1 MTGFV
6 RTRSKRVTYPL
17 DDRVKDRLV
26 GGYSSGPSDASKGSE
41 HSGDYDSPCLSKLV
55 CDWVSRQ
62 RVRLRTSRIG
72 ETDNSLD
79 TQVPFLPLVEV
90 SVKAL
95 LVISL
100 VALPAAPSAATRVLF
115 CAHHPYLVGTAKRD
129 AVWKRQRR
137 WKVRVRETGAS
148 FSRSTTGEVNALKE
162 EVTTLKGEGVNSRP
176 ACPSIVSWPGIKT
189 GRTPR
194 SSRVYGLFGGGKK
207 GNNERGD
214 DAASKAGVFSMQ
226 NLYETVKQAQNVVQ
240 VEAVRVQKELAA
252 AVFDGYC
259 EGEIIKVTLSGNQQ
273 PVRTEITEAAMELG
287 AEKVSELVTE
297 AYKDAHQKSV
307 MAMKD
312 RMSNLAQSI
321 GMPKALEEAP
331 IEIDE
336 APIEIDDAPI
346 EIDNAPITI
355 DDAPIEVDDV
365 PIESDE
371 ASIENEEP
379 LIETHE
385 APVEV
390 N

>member
-129 AVWKRQRR
+129 AVWKVNLSLGLLLFEKRKKSDLHYVT
-137 WKVRVRETGAS
+137 W
-148 FSRSTTGEVNALKE
+148 FSRFF
-162 EVTTLKGEGVNSRP
+162 
-176 ACPSIVSWPGIKT
+176 C
-189 GRTPR
+189 
-194 SSRVYGLFGGGKK
+194 
-207 GNNERGD
+207 
-214 DAASKAGVFSMQ
+214 FS
-226 NLYETVKQAQNVVQ
+226 
-240 VEAVRVQKELAA
+240 
-252 AVFDGYC
+252 F
-259 EGEIIKVTLSGNQQ
+259 
-273 PVRTEITEAAMELG
+273 
-287 AEKVSELVTE
+287 
-297 AYKDAHQKSV
+297 
-307 MAMKD
+307 
-312 RMSNLAQSI
+312 
-321 GMPKALEEAP
+321 
-331 IEIDE
+331 
-336 APIEIDDAPI
+336 
-346 EIDNAPITI
+346 
-355 DDAPIEVDDV
+355 
-365 PIESDE
+365 
-371 ASIENEEP
+371 
-379 LIETHE
+379 LI
-385 APVEV
+385 
-390 N
+390 

>member
-129 AVWKRQRR
+129 AVWKVQSLPRMVIMDENGKQA
-137 WKVRVRETGAS
+137 RVRETGAS

-162 EVTTLKGEGVNSRP
+162 EVTTLKG
-176 ACPSIVSWPGIKT
+176 
-189 GRTPR
+189 
-194 SSRVYGLFGGGKK
+194 
-207 GNNERGD
+207 
-214 DAASKAGVFSMQ
+214 Q
-226 NLYETVKQAQNVVQ
+226 
-240 VEAVRVQKELAA
+240 LAA
-252 AVFDGYC
+252 Q
-259 EGEIIKVTLSGNQQ
+259 GEQMSIIVRALQISG
-273 PVRTEITEAAMELG
+273 L
-287 AEKVSELVTE
+287 
-297 AYKDAHQKSV
+297 
-307 MAMKD
+307 
-312 RMSNLAQSI
+312 
-321 GMPKALEEAP
+321 
-331 IEIDE
+331 
-336 APIEIDDAPI
+336 
-346 EIDNAPITI
+346 
-355 DDAPIEVDDV
+355 
-365 PIESDE
+365 
-371 ASIENEEP
+371 
-379 LIETHE
+379 
-385 APVEV
+385 
-390 N
+390 